1 MIQTV
6 VLQAQVKQDYSK
18 VQGLLQIKTDQNP

>member
-18 VQGLLQIKTDQNP
+18 VQGLLQIKIDQNP